1 MITLNDE
8 SLICIIGY
16 RGSGKTEMA
25 RKILE
30 RIHPNDLC
38 IVDPLDYYG
47 DFGLPTVYNAT
58 QAADLFEK
66 GTYSLRLVGA
76 DPVQAVDLMSLIYE
90 ISNCC
95 LTLDEA
101 DSILGPYRYETPPAF
116 YNLVNYGRHFKL
128 SIVALAH
135 RATDLPK
142 ILTGQSVVIHAPT
155 SEPIDHKWL
164 KQRLGQ
170 EPPRVGE
177 YDFIASSIHGDV
189 EVVNSR
195 DL

>member
-1 MITLNDE
+1 MITINDE

-25 RKILE
+25 REILAQLA
-30 RIHPNDLC
+30 PCDLC

-47 DFGLPTVYNAT
+47 DFGLDTCYNAV
-58 QAADLFEK
+58 QAAEMFGEGK
-66 GTYSLRLVGA
+66 YSLRLCSA
-76 DPVQAVDLMSLIYE
+76 DPEQAIHLMSLIYE

-101 DSILGPYRYETPPAF
+101 DSILGPYQYETPDPF
-116 YNLVNYGRHFKL
+116 YNIVNYGRHFKL

-135 RATDLPK
+135 RAASLPK

-155 SEPIDHKWL
+155 NEPIDRKWL
-164 KQRLGQ
+164 KQRLGT
-170 EPPRVGE
+170 EPPTVGE
-177 YDFIASSIHGDV
+177 YDFIVSSIHGDM

-195 DL
+195 SL